1 MKFFP
6 SVKYHDSVKQYFMLA
21 SFIVRLV
28 ITYAGSIR
36 HGLMQCSSAFSIANQ
51 GRRIQGGQEGGGQSF
66 PLRCCSFSQPMD
78 MVNPMSI
85 RSGSDIPP
93 PPPNFQIFQGPCH
106 TLILMARYQQN
117 DPQIFIFEFFYIIL
131 RVSEGKK

>member
-1 MKFFP
+1 
-6 SVKYHDSVKQYFMLA
+6 MLA

-51 GRRIQGGQEGGGQSF
+51 GRRIQGGLEGGGGNPSPSDVAHSVNLWTWLTLYQSEVGQI
-66 PLRCCSFSQPMD
+66 S
-78 MVNPMSI
+78 
-85 RSGSDIPP
+85 P
-93 PPPNFQIFQGPCH
+93 PPPNNQIFQGPCH